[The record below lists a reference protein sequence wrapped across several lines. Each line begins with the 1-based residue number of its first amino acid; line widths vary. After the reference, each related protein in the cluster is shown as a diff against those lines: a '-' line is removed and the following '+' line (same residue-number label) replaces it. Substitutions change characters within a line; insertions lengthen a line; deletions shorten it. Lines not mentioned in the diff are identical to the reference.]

1 MDGNWKGVYVRKAG
15 MGRESEKRRL
25 CKSVIS
31 LSEYKKI
38 FNEFKRVIRTEVLFH
53 TVCNDIVE
61 NIFTEGSWGYLVSR
75 LTN

>member
-1 MDGNWKGVYVRKAG
+1 

-61 NIFTEGSWGYLVSR
+61 NIFTEGS
-75 LTN
+75 